1 MTVRKPFDRFN
12 KSLFRELLSPFG
24 QVVPNMAV
32 LGEERMIDVF
42 FVPNPE
48 VELDV
53 DGLGDLASLAAE
65 PALFEPFRSALTD
78 DNVQSC
84 LMKLFMV
91 YADIQRVDSSIVVT
105 EKPKLWILAAEVSDR
120 CLTDFGGVIDPELG
134 EGFYRL
140 TKGLGTTI
148 VAINELPTVPQ
159 NLWLRLLGKGRT
171 QENAIEEL
179 LLLPESD
186 GRRSRALGLL
196 TAWRIT
202 IEWMDEVDPEERQIL
217 MALSQAYL
225 AWETETKR
233 QGIEQ
238 GIEQGQRSMI
248 LSVMRFRYGAIDPEL
263 ESIIPDLIA
272 LDPETCTQ
280 LLMQS
285 SREALVAHFQS

>member
-53 DGLGDLASLAAE
+53 DGLGDLASLVTE

-148 VAINELPTVPQ
+148 VAISELPTVPQ
-159 NLWLRLLGKGRT
+159 NLWLRLFGKGRT
-171 QENAIEEL
+171 QEDAIEEL

-186 GRRSRALGLL
+186 GRRSSALGLL

-202 IEWMDEVDPEERQIL
+202 IEWTNEVDPEERQIL

-225 AWETETKR
+225 EWQTETKR
-233 QGIEQ
+233 QGMEQ
-238 GIEQGQRSMI
+238 DRRSMI
-248 LSVMRFRYGAIDPEL
+248 LSLMRLRYGAIDAEL

-272 LDPETCTQ
+272 VNAETCTQ
-280 LLMQS
+280 LLLQS
-285 SREALVAHFQS
+285 SREAIVAHFQS

>member
-48 VELDV
+48 VELDM
-53 DGLGDLASLAAE
+53 DGLGDLASLVTE

-148 VAINELPTVPQ
+148 VAISELPTVPQ
-159 NLWLRLLGKGRT
+159 NLLLRLLGKGRT
-171 QENAIEEL
+171 QEDAIEEL

-186 GRRSRALGLL
+186 GRRSSALGLL

-225 AWETETKR
+225 EWETETKR

-272 LDPETCTQ
+272 LDPETSTQ

>member
-1 MTVRKPFDRFN
+1 
-12 KSLFRELLSPFG
+12 
-24 QVVPNMAV
+24 MAV

-48 VELDV
+48 VQLDV
-53 DGLGDLASLAAE
+53 EGLGDLASLVTQ

-91 YADIQRVDSSIVVT
+91 YAEIQRADTTIVVT
-105 EKPKLWILAAEVSDR
+105 EQPKLWILAAEVSDR

-148 VAINELPTVPQ
+148 VAISELPTVPQ
-159 NLWLRLLGKGRT
+159 NLWLRLFGKGRT
-171 QENAIEEL
+171 QEDAIEEL

-186 GRRSRALGLL
+186 VKRNSALGLL

-225 AWETETKR
+225 EWQTETKR
-233 QGIEQ
+233 QGMEQ
-238 GIEQGQRSMI
+238 DRRSMI
-248 LSVMRFRYGAIDPEL
+248 LSLMRLRYGAIDAEL

-272 LDPETCTQ
+272 VNAETCTQ
-280 LLMQS
+280 LLLQS
-285 SREALVAHFQS
+285 SREAIVAHFQS